1 MKKAI
6 VYKRVSDP
14 GQLTGQSLQV
24 QRKKCSEWARDHDC
38 DVAGFYEDGGKT
50 ATKTV
55 GRQGLEDAIIRCQ
68 QKDIDFFIVFDT
80 DRFCRSELDHYLLKD
95 ELRKLG
101 TEIVAV
107 NQPMI
112 DGSAEGM
119 LMENTL
125 IGINA
130 FYSRLTGR
138 KVKKTLDSK
147 WDNGIYPSWAPLG
160 YKNVNIGTKDKPNKI
175 IKIDP
180 KTGPLVAELFR
191 LYATGNYSYFQ
202 LCREMQ
208 SRGLLARGGKMLC
221 DSSVQQ
227 ILSNTFYYGWMKW
240 SGREKMG
247 KHKPLISRELFDQC
261 LYIAAKHRQFLTRE
275 RKHDF
280 LLRGFVYCSKH
291 HSRLTAEWHYYH
303 NDKYKKPKI
312 GYYHCYT
319 QGGCPTSFIEVPKL
333 EKKVSNLFK
342 NYQFSEE
349 FINLVVQK
357 AKDNL
362 NESRQTLKSQRQVII
377 NKRRI
382 MEKNRDKLE
391 DLLLKGVI
399 GRDVYSRQHIK
410 LETQITDLD
419 SQLSRLESQKSIDV
433 SLIEEI
439 LSFSRNIYKTYL
451 EAPPHLKKYYL
462 RFFFE
467 TIYVGNQK
475 IVKVVETPIFAAL
488 RKQHYLIIRS
498 DMLPGLDSN
507 QRPCSYNSPSVTG
520 RIGLSHY
527 HCAQGFEVSG
537 I

>member
-160 YKNVNIGTKDKPNKI
+160 YKNVNIGTKDKP
-175 IKIDP
+175 
-180 KTGPLVAELFR
+180 
-191 LYATGNYSYFQ
+191 
-202 LCREMQ
+202 
-208 SRGLLARGGKMLC
+208 
-221 DSSVQQ
+221 
-227 ILSNTFYYGWMKW
+227 
-240 SGREKMG
+240 
-247 KHKPLISRELFDQC
+247 
-261 LYIAAKHRQFLTRE
+261 
-275 RKHDF
+275 
-280 LLRGFVYCSKH
+280 
-291 HSRLTAEWHYYH
+291 
-303 NDKYKKPKI
+303 
-312 GYYHCYT
+312 
-319 QGGCPTSFIEVPKL
+319 
-333 EKKVSNLFK
+333 
-342 NYQFSEE
+342 
-349 FINLVVQK
+349 
-357 AKDNL
+357 
-362 NESRQTLKSQRQVII
+362 
-377 NKRRI
+377 
-382 MEKNRDKLE
+382 
-391 DLLLKGVI
+391 
-399 GRDVYSRQHIK
+399 IK
-410 LETQITDLD
+410 L
-419 SQLSRLESQKSIDV
+419 SK
-433 SLIEEI
+433 
-439 LSFSRNIYKTYL
+439 
-451 EAPPHLKKYYL
+451 
-462 RFFFE
+462 
-467 TIYVGNQK
+467 
-475 IVKVVETPIFAAL
+475 
-488 RKQHYLIIRS
+488 
-498 DMLPGLDSN
+498 
-507 QRPCSYNSPSVTG
+507 
-520 RIGLSHY
+520 
-527 HCAQGFEVSG
+527 
-537 I
+537 